1 MVTLITRLYRFYL
14 VWIRRVQTQFLTA
27 RNMREHIQAQY
38 IRPQSFSPP
47 KNLGPD
53 ISIERVDVHDWPLYR
68 ISSSPFSPKVEDEA
82 NRPAM
87 LYCHGGG
94 WVNEIVTQHYNLV
107 AQIARDTG
115 LDVLVPIYPLIPR
128 PAATAVQVVAGLHE
142 IMTHVKQPIVSVG
155 GDSAGGNLAM
165 LLAQHLVRVK
175 SDLISRVKSLVLIS
189 PALDC
194 TMSHPETKRLEVNDP
209 WLSRGGLQVV
219 IDMWSGGLERS
230 DPRVSPLFG
239 DIADLPPLLLLSG
252 THDLLCADARR
263 LSARF
268 RNAGNPT
275 DMDAWVAGSVELGR
289 FKYIEVEE
297 MIHVWPLLP
306 SPEGADARRM
316 IVEFM
321 RKYNNS

>member
-1 MVTLITRLYRFYL
+1 MVSLAARIVRFYL
-14 VWIRRVQTQFLTA
+14 VWIRRSQTQFLTA
-27 RNMREHIQAQY
+27 RNMRDHIQAQY

-47 KNLGPD
+47 QTLDPN
-53 ISIERVDVHDWPLYR
+53 ISIERVDVNDWPLYR

-94 WVNEIVTQHYNLV
+94 WVNEIVTPHYKLV

-142 IMTHVKQPIVSVG
+142 IMTEIKQPIVSIG

-165 LLAQHLVRVK
+165 LLTQHLVRVK
-175 SDLISRVKSLVLIS
+175 SDLISRVRSLVLIS

-194 TMSHPETKRLEVNDP
+194 TMSHPETKRLGSNDP
-209 WLSRGGLQVV
+209 WLSPEGLHVV
-219 IDMWSGGLERS
+219 GDVWSGGLARS

-239 DIADLPPLLLLSG
+239 DIADLPPILLLSG
-252 THDLLCADARR
+252 THDMLCADARR

-268 RNAGNPT
+268 RNGGTST
-275 DMDAWVAGSVELGR
+275 DIDAWVAGSVELEG
-289 FKYIEVEE
+289 FKYVEVEE
-297 MIHVWPLLP
+297 MIHVWPLTP
-306 SPEGADARRM
+306 SPEGAEARKI
-316 IVEFM
+316 IVEFI
-321 RKYNNS
+321 RKYL

>member
-1 MVTLITRLYRFYL
+1 MVSLVARLCRFYL
-14 VWIRRVQTQFLTA
+14 VWIRRAQTQFLTA

-68 ISSSPFSPKVEDEA
+68 ISSSPFSPKVGDQP

-87 LYCHGGG
+87 LYCHGGA

-128 PAATAVQVVAGLHE
+128 PAATAVQVIAGLHE
-142 IMTHVKQPIVSVG
+142 IMNRVKQPIVSIG

-165 LLAQHLVRVK
+165 LLAQHLVREK
-175 SDLISRVKSLVLIS
+175 SDLISRVRSLVLIS

-194 TMSHPETKRLEVNDP
+194 TLSHPETKRLGVNDP
-209 WLSRGGLQVV
+209 WLSHGGLHVAT
-219 IDMWSGGLERS
+219 DMWSGGLERS
-230 DPRVSPLFG
+230 EPRVSPIFG

-268 RNAGNPT
+268 RNDSTSTHT
-275 DMDAWVAGSVELGR
+275 DDWVAGSVELDK
-289 FKYIEVEE
+289 FKYVEVEE
-297 MIHVWPLLP
+297 MIHVWPLIP
-306 SPEGADARRM
+306 SPEGAEGRKT
-316 IVEFM
+316 IVGFI
-321 RKYNNS
+321 RKYL

>member
-1 MVTLITRLYRFYL
+1 MVSLIARLFRFYL
-14 VWIRRVQTQFLTA
+14 VWIRRSKTQFLAA
-27 RNMREHIQAQY
+27 RNMREHIKTQY
-38 IRPQSFSPP
+38 IYPQSFSPP
-47 KNLGPD
+47 KNLGPN
-53 ISIERVDVHDWPLYR
+53 ISIERVDVNDWPLYR
-68 ISSSPFSPKVEDEA
+68 ISSSPFSPKVGDEA

-128 PAATAVQVVAGLHE
+128 PAATAVQVIAGLHE
-142 IMTHVKQPIVSVG
+142 IMNRVKQPIVSIG

-165 LLAQHLVRVK
+165 LLAQHLVRVD
-175 SDLISRVKSLVLIS
+175 SDLRSRVRSLILIS

-194 TMSHPETKRLEVNDP
+194 TLSHPETKILGLNDP
-209 WLSRGGLQVV
+209 WLSHEGLHVVADVWAGGLA
-219 IDMWSGGLERS
+219 RS

-239 DIADLPPLLLLSG
+239 DIVDLPPILLLSG

-268 RNAGNPT
+268 RNGGT
-275 DMDAWVAGSVELGR
+275 SKDMDTWAVGSVELER
-289 FKYIEVEE
+289 FKYVEVEE
-297 MIHVWPLLP
+297 MVHVWPLTP
-306 SPEGADARRM
+306 SPEGAEARKIIM
-316 IVEFM
+316 EFI
-321 RKYNNS
+321 RKYL

>member
-1 MVTLITRLYRFYL
+1 MVSLIARLFRFYL
-14 VWIRRVQTQFLTA
+14 VWIRRAQTQFLTA
-27 RNMREHIQAQY
+27 QNMREHIQTQY
-38 IRPQSFSPP
+38 IHPQSFSPP
-47 KNLGPD
+47 QTLGPN

-68 ISSSPFSPKVEDEA
+68 ISSSPISPKAGDEA

-87 LYCHGGG
+87 LYCHGGA

-128 PAATAVQVVAGLHE
+128 PAATAVQVIAGLHE
-142 IMTHVKQPIVSVG
+142 IMTQVKQPIVSIG

-175 SDLISRVKSLVLIS
+175 SDLISRVRSLVLIS

-194 TMSHPETKRLEVNDP
+194 TMSHPETKRLASNDP
-209 WLSRGGLQVV
+209 WLSHGGLHVV
-219 IDMWSGGLERS
+219 TDVWSGGLERS

-268 RNAGNPT
+268 RNAGKST
-275 DMDAWVAGSVELGR
+275 DMDAWVAGSVELDR
-289 FKYIEVEE
+289 FKYVEVEE
-297 MIHVWPLLP
+297 MLHVWPLIP
-306 SPEGADARRM
+306 SSEGAEGRKT
-316 IVEFM
+316 IVEFI
-321 RKYNNS
+321 RKYL